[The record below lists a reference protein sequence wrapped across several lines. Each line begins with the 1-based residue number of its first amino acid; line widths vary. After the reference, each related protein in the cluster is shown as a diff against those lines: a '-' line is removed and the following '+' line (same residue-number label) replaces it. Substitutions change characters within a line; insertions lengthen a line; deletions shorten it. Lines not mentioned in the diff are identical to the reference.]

1 VSFRAPPLTVVLD
14 ASITVG
20 AAVSEPPALAAL
32 DSLQMEAAVLLAPP
46 LIWTETANVLVRRR
60 RFSVPD
66 ATFILRAMERI
77 GVESADRGLPG
88 LVETMTL
95 ATAHDIS
102 VYDATS
108 LWLALDT
115 GAELATLDRDLARA
129 AEAEGVPLAIAP
141 DD

>member
-1 VSFRAPPLTVVLD
+1 VSFRAPPPTVVLD

-60 RFSVPD
+60 SFSVPD

-88 LVETMTL
+88 LVEAMTL

-102 VYDATS
+102 VYDATY

-115 GAELATLDRDLARA
+115 GAALATLDRDLARA
-129 AEAEGVPLAIAP
+129 AQAVGVPLAIAP
-141 DD
+141 DV